1 MIHIILND
9 KKIVLASQSPR
20 RKHIMDMLGV
30 SVLQIPSMVPE
41 IASYKQPAKI
51 VMKNAEDKALAVA
64 KTLSSDTL
72 VIGSDTIVCIKNDV
86 LEKPSSTEEA
96 KEFLR
101 RLSGITHYVYSS
113 VVIAYEGQIYRDY
126 DKTKVEFKALTE
138 EEIDEYVKTEE
149 PMDKA
154 GAYGIQGFGSQFI
167 HKLHGDYFTV
177 MGFPVSKFYEL
188 LKKEVFKT
196 EV

>member
-1 MIHIILND
+1 MIHKILKD

-20 RKHIMDMLGV
+20 RKHIMDMLGL
-30 SVLQIPSMVPE
+30 SVLQIPPLVPE
-41 IASYKQPAKI
+41 LASYKQPAKI

-64 KTLSSDTL
+64 KTLSSDTI

-86 LEKPSSTEEA
+86 LEKPSSKEEA
-96 KEFLR
+96 KLFLK

-113 VVIAYEGQIYRDY
+113 VIVAYDGMIYKDY
-126 DKTKVEFKALTE
+126 DKTKVEFKTLSDD
-138 EEIDEYVKTEE
+138 EIQTYVETEE

-188 LKKEVFKT
+188 LKTDVFPT
-196 EV
+196 E